1 MTFRQSHQQS
11 FSFRVLLAS
20 VSGVMLALSFANFDI
35 TWCVFLALA
44 PLIVAAR
51 GASRTREAFL
61 LGTISYAITWL
72 INVPWVINVMSKYG
86 GLPKIAG
93 VLIFLAMALYL
104 GTFGG
109 LFALLIHRLRL
120 GSRPIPWILAA
131 VAWTT
136 VEYVRT
142 YILFSGFPWNLS
154 ATTLIDVPQLAQIAR
169 IAGPYF
175 VGTLIAIPSAWLA
188 WLIAASAGWRER
200 AMATA
205 AVVAVMTLWVLSGTW
220 LLSRQRA
227 TFDAEPAA
235 TAALLQ
241 PNISQEMRWSASN
254 LPELF
259 LKMEDMTSTAIQEGA
274 GVIVWPESSVPLTYA
289 TTPYFR
295 ETIESL
301 SRRRGVDIILGSVA
315 EDPKDSTRLWNA
327 AYLASGGE
335 TKGRY
340 DKMRLVPFGEY
351 VPWRK
356 ALFFAKKL
364 VRAVGEFQFGTNDH
378 PLTGK
383 FHYGPAI
390 CYEVVFPQ
398 VTATQVRNGAD
409 VLVTITND
417 DWFDRSSAPRQ
428 HLNMARMRAIEA
440 DRYLLRAA
448 TTGISALVD
457 PSGEVL
463 QSLDL
468 DQEGI
473 ILGHFSAR
481 QSRTPYVRF
490 GDWYAIL
497 CVLATAAALVVRR
510 KAPANEPRSIRAGRR
525 HP

>member
-1 MTFRQSHQQS
+1 MTFRQSHQKS
-11 FSFRVLLAS
+11 FSFRLLLAGL
-20 VSGVMLALSFANFDI
+20 SGVMLAISFANFDI
-35 TWCVFLALA
+35 TWCAFLALT
-44 PLIVAAR
+44 PLILAAR
-51 GASRTREAFL
+51 ASSRSREAFL
-61 LGTISYAITWL
+61 LGTISYTITWL

-86 GLPKIAG
+86 GLPKVVG
-93 VLIFLAMALYL
+93 VLIFVAMAVYL

-109 LFALLIHRLRL
+109 LFALLIHSLRL
-120 GSRPIPWILAA
+120 GSRPVPWILAA

-142 YILFSGFPWNLS
+142 YVFFSGFPWNLS
-154 ATTLIDVPQLAQIAR
+154 ATTLIDLAPLVQIGR
-169 IAGPYF
+169 IVGPYF
-175 VGTLIAIPSAWLA
+175 IGTLVAIPSAWLA
-188 WLIAASAGWRER
+188 WLIAASAKWRER
-200 AMATA
+200 VVATA
-205 AVVAVMTLWVLSGTW
+205 AVVGIFGLWLATGAW

-227 TFDAEPAA
+227 TFEHGPSA

-241 PNISQEMRWSASN
+241 PNISQQMRWTSSN

-259 LKMEDMTSTAIQEGA
+259 LKMEDMTSTAINEGA
-274 GVIVWPESSVPLTYA
+274 NVVIWPESSIPLTYA

-301 SRRRGVDIILGSVA
+301 SHRRNVDIILGSVA
-315 EDPKDSTRLWNA
+315 EDPNDPTRLWNA

-356 ALFFAKKL
+356 GLFFARKL

-378 PLTGK
+378 PLAGK
-383 FHYGPAI
+383 FRYGPAI

-428 HLNMARMRAIEA
+428 HLNMARLRAVEA

-457 PSGEVL
+457 PSGEIL

-473 ILGHFSAR
+473 ILGRFWAR

-497 CVLATAAALVVRR
+497 CVVVTAAALVVRR
-510 KAPANEPRSIRAGRR
+510 KASIK
-525 HP
+525 

>member
-1 MTFRQSHQQS
+1 MTFRQSHQKS
-11 FSFRVLLAS
+11 FSFRVLLAAL
-20 VSGVMLALSFANFDI
+20 SGVMLAVSFANFDV
-35 TWCVFLALA
+35 TWCVFVALA
-44 PLIVAAR
+44 PLIVATR
-51 GASRTREAFL
+51 GASRSREAFL
-61 LGTISYAITWL
+61 LGSISYAITWL

-93 VLIFLAMALYL
+93 ILIFVAMAIYL

-109 LFALLIHRLRL
+109 LFGLLIHRLKL
-120 GSRPIPWILAA
+120 GSGPIPWILAA

-136 VEYVRT
+136 VEYVRS
-142 YILFSGFPWNLS
+142 YIFFSGFPWNLS
-154 ATTLIDVPQLAQIAR
+154 ATTLIDVPPLVQIAR

-175 VGTLIAIPSAWLA
+175 IGTLIAVPSALLA
-188 WLIAASAGWRER
+188 WLVAASATWRER
-200 AMATA
+200 VIAT
-205 AVVAVMTLWVLSGTW
+205 VFVATVFGLWFVTGSW

-227 TFDAEPAA
+227 TFEGQPQA

-241 PNISQEMRWSASN
+241 PNISQEMRWTASN

-259 LKMEDMTSTAIQEGA
+259 LKMEDMTSTAINEGA
-274 GVIVWPESSVPLTYA
+274 DVVVWPESSIPLTYA
-289 TTPYFR
+289 TTRYFR

-301 SRRRGVDIILGSVA
+301 SRRRNVDIILGSVA
-315 EDPKDSTRLWNA
+315 EDPNDPTRLWNA

-335 TKGRY
+335 TRGRY

-364 VRAVGEFQFGTNDH
+364 VKAVGEFQFGTNDH
-378 PLTGK
+378 PLAGK
-383 FHYGPAI
+383 FNYGPAI

-473 ILGHFSAR
+473 ILGRFSAR
-481 QSRTPYVRF
+481 QSLTPYVRF

-497 CVLATAAALVVRR
+497 CVIATAAALVVRR
-510 KAPANEPRSIRAGRR
+510 KAPTNEPRSIRTGRR